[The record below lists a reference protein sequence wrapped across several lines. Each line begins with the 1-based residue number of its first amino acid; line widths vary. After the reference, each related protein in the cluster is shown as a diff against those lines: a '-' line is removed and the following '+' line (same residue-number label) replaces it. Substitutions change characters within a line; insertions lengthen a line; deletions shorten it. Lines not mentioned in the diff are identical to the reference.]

1 MSQAET
7 NSVHIKPSSPLVS
20 ESGAAKSRWM
30 EYVELTKPKLSMMS
44 IITALLG
51 YFAARPPQDIAVFLS
66 LVAGTTLT
74 AAGSAILNQWWERDE
89 DNQMMRTRNRPL
101 PRGAIGMPT
110 ALWMGLIFS
119 TGGVAALCLG
129 THPVVGLLALTTML
143 IYITLYT
150 PLKKVTPL
158 ATEIGAL
165 PGAIPPL
172 MGWMAAEGSVSA
184 LGWIIFGVLFT
195 WQMPHF
201 MAISWIY
208 REDYR
213 RGGFRVLALEK
224 GGEKK
229 ISWSALL
236 YTLLLI
242 VITSLPI
249 VLALTGWIYAIGSIL
264 VSAFMGWR
272 AWQFFRARDKD
283 KPARNLFNA
292 SIVHLPLLF
301 TILVID
307 RWIF

>member
-1 MSQAET
+1 MSRAET
-7 NSVHIKPSSPLVS
+7 NSVRIKPSSPLVT
-20 ESGAAKSRWM
+20 ESVTAKSRWM
-30 EYVELTKPKLSMMS
+30 EFVELTKPKLSMMS

-51 YFAARPPQDIAVFLS
+51 YFAARPPRDIAVFLS
-66 LVAGTTLT
+66 LVVGTTLT

-89 DNQMMRTRNRPL
+89 DALMMRTRNRPL
-101 PRGAIGMPT
+101 PRGTIGMPA
-110 ALWMGLIFS
+110 ALWMGLILS
-119 TGGVAALCLG
+119 AGGVAVLCLG
-129 THPVVGLLALTTML
+129 TQIVVGLLALATML

-184 LGWIIFGVLFT
+184 LGWIIFGVLFA

-213 RGGFRVLALEK
+213 RGGFRVLALGK
-224 GGEKK
+224 SGAKK

-242 VITSLPI
+242 IITALPI
-249 VLALTGWIYAIGSIL
+249 FLALTGWIYAIGSTL
-264 VSAFMGWR
+264 VSAFMGWK
-272 AWQFFRARDKD
+272 AWQFFRAGDKD
-283 KPARNLFNA
+283 VTARNLFNA

-301 TILVID
+301 VILVID

>member
-1 MSQAET
+1 MSRAET
-7 NSVHIKPSSPLVS
+7 NSVRIKPSSPLVS
-20 ESGAAKSRWM
+20 ESGTAKSRLM
-30 EYVELTKPKLSMMS
+30 EFVELTKPKLSMMT

-51 YFAARPPQDIAVFLS
+51 YFAARPPRDLAVFLS
-66 LVAGTTLT
+66 LVVGSTLT

-89 DNQMMRTRNRPL
+89 DSLMMRTRNRPL
-101 PRGAIGMPT
+101 PRGTISMPT
-110 ALWMGLIFS
+110 ALRMGLVFS
-119 TGGVAALCLG
+119 TGGVAVLCLG
-129 THPVVGLLALTTML
+129 TQLAVGLLALATML
-143 IYITLYT
+143 LYIILYT

-213 RGGFRVLALEK
+213 RGGFRVLALAK
-224 GGEKK
+224 GGAKK

-242 VITSLPI
+242 AITALPI
-249 VLALTGWIYAIGSIL
+249 FLALAGWIFAIGSTL
-264 VSAFMGWR
+264 VSGFFGWK
-272 AWQFFRARDKD
+272 AWKFFRARDKD
-283 KPARNLFNA
+283 IPARNLFNA

-301 TILVID
+301 VFLVID

>member
-1 MSQAET
+1 MSRAET
-7 NSVHIKPSSPLVS
+7 NSVRIKPSSPLVT
-20 ESGAAKSRWM
+20 ESVTAKSRWM
-30 EYVELTKPKLSMMS
+30 EFVELTKPKLSMMS

-51 YFAARPPQDIAVFLS
+51 YFAARPPRDIAVFLS
-66 LVAGTTLT
+66 LVVGTTLT

-89 DNQMMRTRNRPL
+89 DALMMRTRNRPL
-101 PRGAIGMPT
+101 PRGTIGMPA
-110 ALWMGLIFS
+110 ALWIGLILS
-119 TGGVAALCLG
+119 AGGVAVLCLG
-129 THPVVGLLALTTML
+129 TQLVVGLLALATML

-184 LGWIIFGVLFT
+184 LGWIIFGVLFA

-213 RGGFRVLALEK
+213 RGGFRVLALGK
-224 GGEKK
+224 SGATK

-242 VITSLPI
+242 IITALPI
-249 VLALTGWIYAIGSIL
+249 FLALTGWIYAIGSTL
-264 VSAFMGWR
+264 VSAFMGWK

-283 KPARNLFNA
+283 VTARNLFNA

-301 TILVID
+301 VILVID

>member
-1 MSQAET
+1 MSRAET
-7 NSVHIKPSSPLVS
+7 NSVRIKPSSPLVT
-20 ESGAAKSRWM
+20 ESVTAKSRWM
-30 EYVELTKPKLSMMS
+30 DFVELTKPKLSMMS

-51 YFAARPPQDIAVFLS
+51 YFAARPPRDIAVFLS
-66 LVAGTTLT
+66 LVVGTTLT

-89 DNQMMRTRNRPL
+89 DALMMRTRDRPL
-101 PRGAIGMPT
+101 PRGTIGMPA
-110 ALWMGLIFS
+110 ALWMGLILS
-119 TGGVAALCLG
+119 AGGVAVLCLG
-129 THPVVGLLALTTML
+129 TQLVVGLLALATML

-184 LGWIIFGVLFT
+184 LGWIIFGVLFA

-213 RGGFRVLALEK
+213 RGGFRVLALGK
-224 GGEKK
+224 SGAKK

-242 VITSLPI
+242 IITALPI
-249 VLALTGWIYAIGSIL
+249 FLALTGWIYAIGSTL
-264 VSAFMGWR
+264 VSVFIGWK
-272 AWQFFRARDKD
+272 AWHFFRARDKD
-283 KPARNLFNA
+283 VTARNLFNA

-301 TILVID
+301 VILVID
-307 RWIF
+307 RWSF

>member
-7 NSVHIKPSSPLVS
+7 NSVRIKPSSPLVS

-30 EYVELTKPKLSMMS
+30 EYVELTKPKLSLMS

-51 YFAARPPQDIAVFLS
+51 YFAARPPQDIVVFLS

-89 DNQMMRTRNRPL
+89 DKLMLRTRNRPL
-101 PRGAIGMPT
+101 PRGAIGMPS

-119 TGGVAALCLG
+119 TGGVAVLCLG
-129 THPVVGLLALTTML
+129 THLVIGLLALSTML

-224 GGEKK
+224 GGAKK

-242 VITSLPI
+242 VITALPI
-249 VLALTGWIYAIGSIL
+249 VLALTGWIYAIGSTL
-264 VSAFMGWR
+264 VSAFMGWK

-301 TILVID
+301 AILVID